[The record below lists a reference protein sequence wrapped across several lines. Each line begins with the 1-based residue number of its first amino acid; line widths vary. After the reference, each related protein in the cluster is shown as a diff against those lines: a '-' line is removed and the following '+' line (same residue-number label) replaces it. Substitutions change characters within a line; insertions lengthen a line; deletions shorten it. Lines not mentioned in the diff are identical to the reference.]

1 MSLIPTPPNALPS
14 RNTVPPDSVTVD
26 VPRVQMHVDVDGN
39 GEGTYKLIR
48 QGPGGDWSYVQGG
61 QLTVSTFN
69 GTRSGE
75 LVVANLQPGMV
86 YNVVTL
92 STTLPARVYV
102 SGLMEFNTPAAP
114 APVTRFIAVAGV
126 ATAGPVALP
135 GAKAGE
141 SVAGVV
147 CLTDGTNASGSFES
161 TITVADQIQQIEA
174 ADLSAKKYALILTA
188 K

>member
-1 MSLIPTPPNALPS
+1 MSLIPSPPNSLPS

-26 VPRVQMHVDVDGN
+26 VPRVQLHVDVDGN

-69 GTRSGE
+69 GMRSGE
-75 LVVANLQPGMV
+75 LVVANLQPGTV

-92 STTLPARVYV
+92 SSLPARVYV
-102 SGLMEFNTPAAP
+102 TGLMEFTSQRTPAP
-114 APVTRFIAVAGV
+114 PTRFVVVAGV
-126 ATAGPVALP
+126 AAAGPVVLT
-135 GAKAGE
+135 GAKAGVN
-141 SVAGVV
+141 VAGVV
-147 CLTDGTNASGSFES
+147 CLTDDTNASGSFES
-161 TITVADQIQQIEA
+161 TITVADQIQQTDA
-174 ADLSAKKYALILTA
+174 SDLSAKKYALVITA

>member
-1 MSLIPTPPNALPS
+1 MSLIPAPPNALPS
-14 RNTVPPDSVTVD
+14 RNTVPPDSVTCD
-26 VPRVQMHVDVDGN
+26 VPRVQLHVDVDGN

-75 LVVANLQPGMV
+75 LVVANLQPGTV

-92 STTLPARVYV
+92 SGLPARVYV
-102 SGLMEFNTPAAP
+102 TGLMEFTTQHTPAP
-114 APVTRFIAVAGV
+114 PTRFAAVTGV
-126 ATAGPVALP
+126 AAAGPVALT
-135 GAKAGE
+135 GAKVGE

-147 CLTDGTNASGSFES
+147 CLTDDSNASGSFEA
-161 TITVADQIQQIEA
+161 TITVADQIQQLDA
-174 ADLSAKKYALILTA
+174 ADLSAKKYALVLTA